1 MVRPTLIVSSCRGPE
16 ETCNP
21 YMKLVGNTGNNH
33 GSSHPYSQ
41 FLQSSWQGGVGFC
54 SACCFCLFL
63 CFGLFCMSYLEN
75 AWGNVFFENA
85 FFKLRFSTMC
95 FPKTCFSFLGFS
107 RFLGG
112 GAGGGGGEN
121 TRIQLRRARARA
133 TLASLLPPPLIVG
146 LAKLAMG

>member
-85 FFKLRFSTMC
+85 FFRNAFFENVFSESVFFHFWD
-95 FPKTCFSFLGFS
+95 FPDFSAAAPAVAVAKTRKFSLG
-107 RFLGG
+107 
-112 GAGGGGGEN
+112 
-121 TRIQLRRARARA
+121 ARAR
-133 TLASLLPPPLIVG
+133 P
-146 LAKLAMG
+146 